1 MMDVAKYQ
9 SNNDSVDAENGCNFI
24 FK

>member
-1 MMDVAKYQ
+1 MDVAKYQ